1 MFPCDPMLLLLM
13 VVFIVMLA
21 LIVREFAVRNG
32 LLDGPKL
39 FDGGYVGYGA
49 VGMVGGSVNGGNDAK
64 GNNVSGGN
72 SGCCGGGE
80 FDITGSVE

>member
-1 MFPCDPMLLLLM
+1 MLLLLM

-21 LIVREFAVRNG
+21 LIVRELAVRNG

-49 VGMVGGSVNGGNDAK
+49 VGMVGGNVSG
-64 GNNVSGGN
+64 NVSGGN